1 MFGFNKKKHRPNIRV
16 RREDEDDGKNSAS
29 TPPPTTKGHAKK
41 SKSKKSDKS
50 DRESSKEKMPKLS
63 FDDEIKAEVDF
74 KVKKSSIS
82 RKLARERERE
92 KSKKIKTEQP
102 TESFNDDDFIV
113 MDDMDLDGESNEA
126 DPGYEPDPEYM
137 EPGPVSKASAI
148 PDAHA
153 IHKARKKREQARRQQ
168 ETADSYIPVN
178 NRRTQNDVVFKRDN
192 SRFIREDDDSGD
204 ERIDMKVHTEE
215 DDVEAII
222 MEEEKDE
229 EFLRWEKE
237 QMKKGASIN
246 TGTELTDHKNAYTEK
261 PLERV
266 SAKDYIPKFT
276 MPNISID
283 AVSNELC
290 GELNSLKS
298 FVAESEQDLES
309 TVRALENSQQ
319 NITKHELQVAELSQA
334 FEFYQETKCFINDY
348 SKLLSLKIDSIEQV
362 ENEIYAL
369 FQKRCDDC
377 RNLRRSVQQRLSI
390 QVGVVKGQTDSR
402 YNKPSEI
409 PRICPDSDEEVEQE
423 FVEKYNSIVDR
434 SESVMTDVR
443 NEYSEITFVK
453 QQFEK
458 WKLQQSES
466 YKNAYITQCLP
477 LVFSP
482 LLRLEMLGWNPIQ
495 PSCPNFEEYSWFL
508 CLMTYGYTESQDP
521 SAEDPDTNLIPII
534 VNKVLLPKVTKL
546 VECCWDPFSTQQ
558 TKRLIELLILL
569 FEDYVPKKKK
579 SAEKDKLIQAI
590 QHQIEQLIIHEAF
603 LPFTAERSS
612 NPDSKVEQFLTFQYI
627 KCIKILK
634 NILLWEGVLS
644 SAIVFKLSVDS
655 LLNRHLVA
663 FLQTSQN
670 HMDNVEK
677 IDMIIKT
684 FPVSW
689 FEKSDKLL
697 PQLVSFATYLAS
709 LVQIIERKQSQCST
723 DSDRK
728 LHKTAIRKVMS
739 MLLRINAMDLVRK
752 AATSNS

>member
-16 RREDEDDGKNSAS
+16 RREDDDEGKTTTP
-29 TPPPTTKGHAKK
+29 TPPPSTKSHSKK

-50 DRESSKEKMPKLS
+50 DRDSSKEKMPKLS

-92 KSKKIKTEQP
+92 KSKKIKSDQP
-102 TESFNDDDFIV
+102 SDAFNDDDFIV
-113 MDDMDLDGESNEA
+113 MDDMELDGEANE
-126 DPGYEPDPEYM
+126 PEVEYR
-137 EPGPVSKASAI
+137 ESVSSRSKVPAI

-153 IHKARKKREQARRQQ
+153 IHKARKKRELARRQQ
-168 ETADSYIPVN
+168 ESADSYIPVH
-178 NRRTQNDVVFKRDN
+178 NRRTQNDDVYKRDN

-215 DDVEAII
+215 DDVEGINL
-222 MEEEKDE
+222 EEEKDE
-229 EFLRWEKE
+229 EFLQWEKE

-246 TGTELTDHKNAYTEK
+246 TGTEISDNKNAYTEK
-261 PLERV
+261 PPERM
-266 SAKDYIPKFT
+266 SANDYIPKFT
-276 MPNISID
+276 LPNISIE
-283 AVSNELC
+283 AISNELC

-298 FVAESEQDLES
+298 VVAESERDLES
-309 TVRALENSQQ
+309 TNRALDNSEQ
-319 NITKHELQVAELSQA
+319 NITKYEQQVGELSQA

-362 ENEIYAL
+362 ENDIYAL
-369 FQKRCDDC
+369 FQKRCDDG
-377 RNLRRSVQQRLSI
+377 RNLRRSVQQRLAI
-390 QVGVVKGQTDSR
+390 QVGVIKGQPDTR
-402 YNKPSEI
+402 YNQQTVV
-409 PRICPDSDEEVEQE
+409 PRECPDSDEEVEQE

-443 NEYSEITFVK
+443 DEYSEITFVK

-458 WKLQQSES
+458 WKFQQGES
-466 YKNAYITQCLP
+466 YRNAYITQCLP

-508 CLMTYGYTESQDP
+508 CLMTYGYREGQDP
-521 SAEDPDTNLIPII
+521 STDDPDTNLIPII

-546 VECCWDPFSTQQ
+546 VECCWDPFSSQQ
-558 TKRLIELLILL
+558 TKRLTELLVLL

-579 SAEKDKLIQAI
+579 STEKDKLIQAI

-612 NPDSKVEQFLTFQYI
+612 NPDSKVEQFLTFQYL

-644 SAIVFKLSVDS
+644 PDIVFKLAVDS
-655 LLNRHLVA
+655 LLNRHIVA

-670 HMDNVEK
+670 YMDNVEK

-689 FEKSDKLL
+689 FERSDKLL

-709 LVQIIERKQSQCST
+709 LVQIIERRQSQCST
-723 DSDRK
+723 DTDRK

-752 AATSNS
+752 AATNS